1 MFLHFIGIVISEM
14 IASSTF
20 FLVYRKR
27 ARNVLAKAKESGC
40 DQEEMISIIKRKG
53 GTFFFAGISMYVVG
67 LCVLLLISWMLV
79 DHGVLPW
86 WYGKGLLDVLFD

>member
-1 MFLHFIGIVISEM
+1 
-14 IASSTF
+14 
-20 FLVYRKR
+20 
-27 ARNVLAKAKESGC
+27 
-40 DQEEMISIIKRKG
+40 MISIIKRKG